1 MSLTSPATFSCLLQF
16 GCAANNIAKRF
27 NEGNGKGN
35 NNDEGNCAIEL
46 QFFSVAVALGSR
58 MVFMFLGCPWWLLVL
73 DFISLCLVRA
83 FTFISRCSS
92 LPRPNLDLVPCQKNP
107 PLMSLTSPATFSC
120 LLQFA
125 FAAKKI
131 AKRFNEGNDEG
142 NGNDKRNGNGN
153 DKRNG
158 NDKHKDKFDCTR
170 HFFPR
175 GFMFALYAVLAVR
188 Q

>member
-1 MSLTSPATFSCLLQF
+1 
-16 GCAANNIAKRF
+16 
-27 NEGNGKGN
+27 
-35 NNDEGNCAIEL
+35 
-46 QFFSVAVALGSR
+46 
-58 MVFMFLGCPWWLLVL
+58 
-73 DFISLCLVRA
+73 
-83 FTFISRCSS
+83 
-92 LPRPNLDLVPCQKNP
+92 
-107 PLMSLTSPATFSC
+107 MSLTSPATFSC

-142 NGNDKRNGNGN
+142 NGNDKRNGN
-153 DKRNG
+153 
-158 NDKHKDKFDCTR
+158 DKHKDKFDCTR